1 MQFKTP
7 EVNVNYPAAGI
18 TGGPIAEHKHIHHS
32 DNQTALSDP
41 SVKSLQDAI
50 KQTILEVVSVSLSVS
65 LLVSLS
71 VSFLVSHSV
80 FLLVSLFP
88 LVSLSL

>member
-1 MQFKTP
+1 MSQAVQFKKP
-7 EVNVNYPAAGI
+7 EVNPHYRAAGI

-50 KQTILEVVSVSLSVS
+50 KQTILEVEETDLIVTQNQIK
-65 LLVSLS
+65 
-71 VSFLVSHSV
+71 
-80 FLLVSLFP
+80 
-88 LVSLSL
+88 